1 MSRAALVAV
10 IVAACAAQPHLVTVA
25 LISANA
31 EWTPV
36 VALFP
41 GAVRHDSPFGE
52 WFIAPLHG
60 RDVVFMHGGFGKV
73 SAAASTQWAIDRWH
87 PRLLVNLGTCGGFGG
102 EVAVGDIVLVTRT
115 VIYDLLEQQG
125 DAAETIAGYSTALD
139 TSAWPARLASRVR
152 KAPIV
157 SGDRDLVPAELPA
170 LHEKYGASVGDWES
184 GAIAWVAAHDHT
196 RVIILR
202 GVTDLV
208 YGTAPPSA
216 GAAGRVRAPAVEATG
231 DATYGDIGAWQ
242 REAATM
248 MKTLV
253 TLLDDALPAL

>member
-1 MSRAALVAV
+1 VSRAALVAV
-10 IVAACAAQPHLVTVA
+10 LVAGCAAAPPFGGAGQAATVV

-36 VALFP
+36 VAQFP
-41 GAVRHDSPFGE
+41 AVVRHDSPFGE

-73 SAAASTQWAIDRWH
+73 SAAASTQWAIDRWR

-102 EVAVGDIVLVTRT
+102 DVAVGDIVLVTRT

-170 LHEKYGASVGDWES
+170 LHAKYGASVGDWES
-184 GAIAWVAAHDHT
+184 GAIAWVAEHNHT

-208 YGTAPPSA
+208 DA
-216 GAAGRVRAPAVEATG
+216 GG

>member
-1 MSRAALVAV
+1 MSRAAIVAV
-10 IVAACAAQPHLVTVA
+10 IAIGCAAQPHATTVA
-25 LISANA
+25 LISASA

-36 VALFP
+36 VAQFP

-102 EVAVGDIVLVTRT
+102 DVAVGDVVLVTRT

-125 DAAETIAGYSTALD
+125 DSAETIAAYSTALD

-152 KAPIV
+152 QAPIV

-170 LHEKYGASVGDWES
+170 LHAKYGASVGDWES
-184 GAIAWVAAHDHT
+184 GAIAWVAAHNHT
-196 RVIILR
+196 KVIILR

-208 YGTAPPSA
+208 DAS
-216 GAAGRVRAPAVEATG
+216 G

-242 REAATM
+242 RAAATM
-248 MKTLV
+248 MKTLLA
-253 TLLDDALPAL
+253 LLDDALPAL